1 MEKESRIIIG
11 IVGYSTKDVED
22 LDAIAIYDSYK
33 KMIIKK
39 NCIPFIIPPI
49 QSIDYINTKTVDIPS
64 LTEKEMD
71 IYKEM
76 IDMCD
81 GLLLPGGTRIYPYHK
96 FITNYALEKNIPIL
110 GTCLGMQ
117 VLACIDNTDYCIEK
131 NINDNHKKLGIKYAH
146 KVNIVKDTMLSK
158 IVGKE
163 TIDVNSAHS
172 IHITHV
178 NNFVIN
184 AYSEDGLIEGIELP
198 EKNFVIGVQWH
209 PEKMIDYDETAN
221 MIIDTF
227 ILECNKNRLKN
238 KINV

>member
-1 MEKESRIIIG
+1 MENESRIIIG
-11 IVGYSTKDVED
+11 IVGYSTKDTED
-22 LDAIAIYDSYK
+22 LDATAIYDSYK

-39 NCIPFIIPPI
+39 NCIPLILPPI
-49 QSIDYINTKTVDIPS
+49 QSIDYINIKTADIPL
-64 LTEKEMD
+64 LTEREMD

-76 IDMCD
+76 LDMCD

-96 FITNYALEKNIPIL
+96 FITHYALEKNMPIL

-117 VLACIDNTDYCIEK
+117 VLACVDNTDYCIEK
-131 NINDNHKKLGIKYAH
+131 NINEDHKKLGIKYAH

-158 IVGKE
+158 IIGKE

-172 IHITHV
+172 LHITHV

-198 EKNFVIGVQWH
+198 EKDFVIGVQWH
-209 PEKMIDYDETAN
+209 PEKMIDFDEYGN
-221 MIIDTF
+221 KIIDTF
-227 ILECNKNRLKN
+227 ISECRRYRSNKL
-238 KINV
+238 